1 VIFPGKCG
9 RIKTV
14 KPSNFPKTFY
24 LCLPSVQQ
32 GVVMKE
38 YFQTYIL
45 AKMVLPALVIVLML
59 SAAHVSAIGVSGAK
73 YMGNISPG
81 GTGTHQITVGIGP
94 DEDPTD
100 VLIEVMGF
108 GQGMD
113 KGYTTLDPANDN
125 SPYSAR
131 KFITLDKT
139 NVHLEPG
146 TKQVINANITLP
158 KNVGEGGRYAIIYLH
173 ALPGQGKSY
182 TTAVMVP
189 VLITDS
195 GTSLVESGSI
205 TKLDVSD
212 VIIGQPITITTS
224 LKNTGNYHYY
234 RTVNEVIVTDA
245 NGKIVADNSTPASA
259 YAIIP
264 GNTVG
269 FTIQPDL
276 KNLPLG
282 TYTVNSKVLLEDGRV
297 LDNKTTTF
305 AVKTNYVPPP
315 TESSIKLTPGSAG
328 NLVSPDGLYSVSFPQ
343 GAVLGD
349 VSVTLKPYSRDKLL
363 PAPAGATTGATS
375 FEISGLSGLL
385 SKDATVR
392 VVYSAD
398 DLSAAGGDPS
408 KMKLAYY
415 DTAKNAWT
423 MLPTQVNTQ
432 DMTLTTT
439 TNHLSVWAVMITSS
453 AATAVPTKAPLPVM
467 VTVGALIVT
476 AIISCCNA
484 RHRK

>member
-1 VIFPGKCG
+1 MKKCSQPY
-9 RIKTV
+9 K
-14 KPSNFPKTFY
+14 
-24 LCLPSVQQ
+24 
-32 GVVMKE
+32 
-38 YFQTYIL
+38 L
-45 AKMVLPALVIVLML
+45 AKIILPALVIILFL
-59 SAAHVSAIGVSGAK
+59 SVVPVSAISVSGAK

-81 GTGTHQITVGIGP
+81 GTAVHTMTVGIGP
-94 DEDPTD
+94 AEDPTD
-100 VLIEVMGF
+100 VMVEVVGF
-108 GQGMD
+108 GQSMD
-113 KGYTTLDPANDN
+113 KGYTTLDPANDL

-131 KFITLDKT
+131 PFITLDKSS
-139 NVHLEPG
+139 VHIEPG
-146 TKQVINANITLP
+146 TTQTINANISLP
-158 KNVGEGGRYAIIYLH
+158 KNIGDGGRYAIIYIH
-173 ALPGQGKSY
+173 ALPGKGKSF
-182 TTAVMVP
+182 TTAVTVP

-195 GTSLVESGSI
+195 GTALFETGSI
-205 TKLDVSD
+205 TKLDVGD
-212 VIIGQPITITTS
+212 VTIGQPITITTN

-245 NGKIVADNSTPASA
+245 NGNVLADNSTQPSV

-269 FTIQPDL
+269 FTVQPDV

-282 TYTVNSKVLLEDGRV
+282 TYTVNSKVLLEDGRI

-315 TESSIKLTPGSAG
+315 TESSIKLSPGSAG
-328 NLVSPDGLYSVSFPQ
+328 NLVSPDGRYSVTFPQ

-349 VSVTLKPYSRDKLL
+349 VVVTLKPFSRDKLQ
-363 PAPAGATTGATS
+363 PAPTGATTGATS

-385 SKDATVR
+385 SQDATVR
-392 VVYSAD
+392 VTYSAD
-398 DLSAAGGDPS
+398 DLAAAGGDTS
-408 KMKLAYY
+408 KLKLSYF

-439 TNHLSVWAVMITSS
+439 TNHLSVWAVMVSSS
-453 AATAVPTKAPLPVM
+453 AATAVPTKAPLAV
-467 VTVGALIVT
+467 VVSIGALLIA
-476 AIISCCNA
+476 AIISCYIA

>member
-1 VIFPGKCG
+1 
-9 RIKTV
+9 
-14 KPSNFPKTFY
+14 
-24 LCLPSVQQ
+24 
-32 GVVMKE
+32 MKKS
-38 YFQTYIL
+38 FQTYGFVKLI
-45 AKMVLPALVIVLML
+45 LPALFIVLML
-59 SAAHVSAIGVSGAK
+59 SAVPVLAIGVSGAR
-73 YMGNISPG
+73 YMGTIAPG
-81 GTGTHQITVGIGP
+81 GTAVHTMTVEIGP
-94 DEDPTD
+94 GEDPTD
-100 VLIEVMGF
+100 VLVEVMGF
-108 GQGMD
+108 GQNMD
-113 KGYTTLDPANDN
+113 KGYTTLDPVNDL

-131 KFITLDKT
+131 PFITLDKNT
-139 NVHLEPG
+139 VHLEPG
-146 TKQVINANITLP
+146 TKQTINANIALP
-158 KNVGEGGRYAIIYLH
+158 KNLGAGGRYAIIYIH
-173 ALPGQGKSY
+173 ALPGAGKSF

-189 VLITDS
+189 VFITAS
-195 GTSLVESGSI
+195 GTALAETGSI

-212 VIIGQPITITTS
+212 VTIGQPITVTTT

-234 RTVNEVIVTDA
+234 RTVNEVRLTDA
-245 NGKIVADNSTPASA
+245 SGNIIATNSTTPSV

-269 FTIQPDL
+269 FTIQPDV

-305 AVKTNYVPPP
+305 AVKTIYIPPV

-328 NLVSPDGLYSVSFPQ
+328 NLVSPDGRYSVSFPQ
-343 GAVLGD
+343 GSVLGD
-349 VSVTLKPYSRDKLL
+349 VMVTLKPYSREKLQ

-392 VVYSAD
+392 VTYSAD

-408 KMKLAYY
+408 KLKLSYY

-439 TNHLSVWAVMITSS
+439 TNHLSVWAVMVSS
-453 AATAVPTKAPLPVM
+453 PAATAVPTKTPLPAV
-467 VTVGALIVT
+467 VSLGALIVVV
-476 AIISCCNA
+476 IISCCVA

>member
-1 VIFPGKCG
+1 MP
-9 RIKTV
+9 
-14 KPSNFPKTFY
+14 
-24 LCLPSVQQ
+24 
-32 GVVMKE
+32 
-38 YFQTYIL
+38 
-45 AKMVLPALVIVLML
+45 
-59 SAAHVSAIGVSGAK
+59 VSAISVSGAK
-73 YMGNISPG
+73 YMDSIAPG
-81 GTGTHQITVGIGP
+81 GTAVHTITVGIGP
-94 DEDPTD
+94 GEDPTD
-100 VLIEVMGF
+100 VQVEVMGF

-113 KGYTTLDPANDN
+113 KGYTTLDPVNDM

-131 KFITLDKT
+131 PFITLDKNT
-139 NVHLEPG
+139 LHLEPG
-146 TKQVINANITLP
+146 TTQTINANIALP
-158 KNVGEGGRYAIIYLH
+158 KNVGAGGRYAIIYIH
-173 ALPGQGKSY
+173 ALPGAGKSF

-195 GTSLVESGSI
+195 GTVLAETGSI

-212 VIIGQPITITTS
+212 VTIGQPITVTTT

-234 RTVNEVIVTDA
+234 RTMNKVIVTDA
-245 NGKIVADNSTPASA
+245 NGNILADNSTAPSA

-282 TYTVNSKVLLEDGRV
+282 TYTVNSKVLLEDGKV

-305 AVKTNYVPPP
+305 AVKTNYVPPS
-315 TESSIKLTPGSAG
+315 TESSIKLTPGSTG
-328 NLVSPDGLYSVSFPQ
+328 NLVSPDGRYSVLFPQ
-343 GAVLGD
+343 GSVLGD
-349 VSVTLKPYSRDKLL
+349 VVVTLKPYSRDKLQ
-363 PAPAGATTGATS
+363 PAPVGATTGATS

-392 VVYSAD
+392 VTYSAD
-398 DLSAAGGDPS
+398 DLAAAGGDPS
-408 KMKLAYY
+408 KLKLSYY
-415 DTAKNAWT
+415 NTVKGEWT

-439 TNHLSVWAVMITSS
+439 TNHLSVWAVMISSS
-453 AATAVPTKAPLPVM
+453 AATTVPTKAPLPIV
-467 VTVGALIVT
+467 VSVGALIVA
-476 AIISCCNA
+476 AIISCCID

>member
-1 VIFPGKCG
+1 
-9 RIKTV
+9 
-14 KPSNFPKTFY
+14 
-24 LCLPSVQQ
+24 
-32 GVVMKE
+32 MKE
-38 YFQTYIL
+38 YFQTYNM
-45 AKMVLPALVIVLML
+45 AKIILPALVIILVL
-59 SAAHVSAIGVSGAK
+59 SVAPVSAISVSGAK

-81 GTGTHQITVGIGP
+81 GTEVHTMTIGIGQ
-94 DEDPTD
+94 DAEPTD
-100 VLIEVMGF
+100 VLVEVMGF

-113 KGYTTLDPANDN
+113 KGYTTLDPANDL
-125 SPYSAR
+125 SPYTAR
-131 KFITLDKT
+131 PFITLDKNT
-139 NVHLEPG
+139 IHLEPG
-146 TKQVINANITLP
+146 TKQLINATITLP
-158 KNVGEGGRYAIIYLH
+158 KNVGAGGRYATIYIH
-173 ALPGQGKSY
+173 ALPGAGKSF

-195 GTSLVESGSI
+195 GTVLTETGTI

-212 VIIGQPITITTS
+212 VTIGQPITITTN

-234 RTVNEVIVTDA
+234 RAVNEVIVTDA
-245 NGKIVADNSTPASA
+245 NGNVLADNSTQPSV
-259 YAIIP
+259 YTIIP
-264 GNTVG
+264 GSTVG
-269 FTIQPDL
+269 FTVQPDI

-328 NLVSPDGLYSVSFPQ
+328 TLVSPDGRYSVSFPQ

-349 VSVTLKPYSRDKLL
+349 VMVTLKPYSRDKLQ
-363 PAPAGATTGATS
+363 PAPTGATTGATS

-385 SKDATVR
+385 SQDATVR
-392 VVYSAD
+392 VTYSAD
-398 DLSAAGGDPS
+398 DLAAAGGDPS
-408 KMKLAYY
+408 KMKLSYF
-415 DTAKNAWT
+415 DTAKNSWT

-439 TNHLSVWAVMITSS
+439 TNHLSVWVVMVSSS
-453 AATAVPTKAPLPVM
+453 AATAVPTKAPLPVI
-467 VTVGALIVT
+467 VNIGALLIA
-476 AIISCCNA
+476 AIISCCIA